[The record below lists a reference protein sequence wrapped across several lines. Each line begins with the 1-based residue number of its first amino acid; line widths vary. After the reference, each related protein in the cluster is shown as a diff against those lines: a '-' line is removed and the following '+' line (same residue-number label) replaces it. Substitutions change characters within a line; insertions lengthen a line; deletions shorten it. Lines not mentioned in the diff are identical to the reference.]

1 MNKIRAYFDALA
13 PQWDEV
19 SVHDPRKIRKILHS
33 CHLSKKSRVLDI
45 ACGTGVLAPFLLEWE
60 PASVTGIDLSPKMI
74 DIAQKKYGDRVT
86 YICQDVLEYT
96 GGPFDVCIVYSAF
109 PHFLEPEQL
118 LEKANSLLSSSGRLV
133 IAHSQSREQINSIHG
148 GSASQVS
155 RGLMEASQLA
165 ELMEPW
171 FDMEEIVDDEQMYL
185 VCGRKK

>member
-19 SVHDPRKIRKILHS
+19 SVHDPQKIRSILHS

-96 GGPFDVCIVYSAF
+96 SGPFDVCIVYSAF
-109 PHFLEPEQL
+109 PHFLEPERL

-155 RGLMEASQLA
+155 RGLMEASQMA

-171 FDMEEIVDDEQMYL
+171 FAVEEIVDDEQMYL

>member
-19 SVHDPRKIRKILHS
+19 SVHDPQKIRKILHS

-86 YICQDVLEYT
+86 YICRDVLEYT

-109 PHFLEPEQL
+109 PHFLEPERL
-118 LEKANSLLSSSGRLV
+118 LGKGKSPLSF
-133 IAHSQSREQINSIHG
+133 IC
-148 GSASQVS
+148 
-155 RGLMEASQLA
+155 
-165 ELMEPW
+165 P
-171 FDMEEIVDDEQMYL
+171 
-185 VCGRKK
+185 